1 MFAIYEYIVTH
12 PIFWVFVIMT
22 LAVFAIQSTVAMKIP
37 SPKVDK
43 RWLRQNYVML
53 ILLVATTL
61 AVSATVFYLFE
72 IGVSVAGLV
81 NILRDS
87 VNDPTTKPED
97 FRNLGT
103 AVALLMGVLAAS
115 ATIFFSIIRVWMNE
129 RTASAAEEALFND
142 KINAAVSDLHAQRQV
157 TKWLRTGAQNGWEDD
172 VTRRNGAIDRLL
184 GLANEEE
191 QSAPRIARML
201 SVYVKELSR
210 EYPAKTPPKSD
221 DPKVLQEWADKLT
234 FARSDMQNAVQVLG
248 KLRKESG
255 LALQDG
261 EIDLSETNLQGF
273 DLSGL
278 NLEKVSFSKAQLQ
291 GAYLRRAQLQG
302 AKLSFAKLQGAKLSF
317 AKLQGA
323 YLSNA
328 QLQGAHL
335 INAKLQGANL
345 AFAQLQ
351 GAYLSNAQ
359 LQGAYLINAQLQ
371 GANLRGAKLQG
382 AYLSSAKL
390 QGANLRGAKLQGAD
404 LRNAEFDAETTL
416 SAARFSYAA
425 LRATDFSETSITQE
439 QLDSAFGD
447 ASVTLPG
454 GKGIDDPEWPALW
467 SKERLDYVDFD
478 TQWRAFQAKNG
489 YDPDAP

>member
-1 MFAIYEYIVTH
+1 MYVIYENIITH
-12 PIFWVFVIMT
+12 PIFWVFILMT
-22 LAVFAIQSTVAMKIP
+22 LAVLAIQNTVAMKVAA
-37 SPKVDK
+37 PKVDK

-72 IGVSVAGLV
+72 IGISVAGLV

-87 VNDPTTKPED
+87 VNDPTTKPEN

-142 KINAAVSDLHAQRQV
+142 KINATVSDLHAQRQI
-157 TKWLRTGAQNGWEDD
+157 TKWDTDDKAQTGWEDD

-184 GLANEEE
+184 GLAKEEPP
-191 QSAPRIARML
+191 SAPRIARML

-210 EYPAKTPPKSD
+210 EYPEKTPPKSE
-221 DPKVLQEWADKLT
+221 DPKVLRKWAHDLKFT
-234 FARSDMQNAVQVLG
+234 RSDIQNAVQVLG

-255 LALQDG
+255 LALEDG

-273 DLSGL
+273 DLSDL

-291 GAYLRRAQLQG
+291 GANLLRT
-302 AKLSFAKLQGAKLSF
+302 
-317 AKLQGA
+317 KLQGA
-323 YLSNA
+323 YL
-328 QLQGAHL
+328 L
-335 INAKLQGANL
+335 
-345 AFAQLQ
+345 
-351 GAYLSNAQ
+351 
-359 LQGAYLINAQLQ
+359 
-371 GANLRGAKLQG
+371 
-382 AYLSSAKL
+382 
-390 QGANLRGAKLQGAD
+390 D
-404 LRNAEFDAETTL
+404 AEFDAETTL

-425 LRATDFSETSITQE
+425 LSVTDLSETSITQG

-454 GKGIDDPEWPALW
+454 GEGIDDPEWPAHW
-467 SKERLDYVDFD
+467 SKEDLDHSDFR
-478 TQWRAFQAKNG
+478 TEWRAFQTKNG
-489 YDPDAP
+489 YDPDAL

>member
-302 AKLSFAKLQGAKLSF
+302 A
-317 AKLQGA
+317 
-323 YLSNA
+323 
-328 QLQGAHL
+328 
-335 INAKLQGANL
+335 
-345 AFAQLQ
+345 
-351 GAYLSNAQ
+351 
-359 LQGAYLINAQLQ
+359 
-371 GANLRGAKLQG
+371 NLRGAKLQG